1 MKIVSLFSGC
11 GGMDLGFIK
20 AGMKV
25 VWANDLYQDAAE
37 TYKKNIGDHIVVK
50 SIADIPSEDIPECD
64 GVIGGFP
71 CQGFSLANTSRHV
84 DDTRNFLYREFVRVI
99 RDKAPKFF
107 IAENVKGILSL
118 GKGEIFKRIIT
129 DFGECG
135 YEVKY
140 HLFNAA
146 DYGVPQKRERVII
159 FGIKR
164 GLRFTHEH
172 FPPKPTHSK
181 DPKGRMKKWV
191 SIGNALSGLPEP
203 GMEDPRKL
211 PNHTGTKY
219 KIINNGYLG
228 HRLIDPGQP
237 SPTIT
242 ARGDER
248 GGVVIIHHPNNQRR
262 LTVREAAIVQSF
274 PKGYYFKGNNTSG
287 YRQIG
292 NAVPPRLAEAVAN
305 SVLKCL
311 KGSRD

>member
-11 GGMDLGFIK
+11 GGMDLGFIR
-20 AGMKV
+20 AGVQV
-25 VWANDLYQDAAE
+25 VWANDLYDDATE
-37 TYKKNIGDHIVVK
+37 TYKRNIGDHIFLG
-50 SIADIPSEDIPECD
+50 SIADVPSDNIPECD

-71 CQGFSLANTSRHV
+71 CQGFSLANMGRHV

-99 RDKAPKFF
+99 RDKSPKFF
-107 IAENVKGILSL
+107 VAENVKGILSL
-118 GKGEIFKRIIT
+118 GKGEVFKKILE
-129 DFGECG
+129 DFGQCG
-135 YEVKY
+135 YLVKY

-159 FGIKR
+159 FGVKR
-164 GLRFTHEH
+164 ELAVRLEC
-172 FPPKPTHSK
+172 FPPKPTHARN
-181 DPKGRMKKWV
+181 PEGGLKKWF
-191 SIGNALSGLPEP
+191 SIGDALAGLPEP
-203 GMEDPRKL
+203 GTEDPREL

-219 KIINNGYLG
+219 KITNNGYLG
-228 HRLIDPGQP
+228 HRVVDPNQP
-237 SPTIT
+237 APTIT

-274 PKGYYFKGNNTSG
+274 PKDFEFKGNNTSG

-292 NAVPPRLAEAVAN
+292 NAVPPMLSETVAR

-311 KGSRD
+311 KCR